1 SLVMAALACLFLTA
15 CGTDTGVTLKVKAK
29 LAADSTVNASQ
40 IDVQTHDGVVT
51 LTGNVSSPAEKDQAI
66 ALARSTSGVRDVVDR
81 IAAERSNGTGD
92 APDMDRTVGEVID
105 DASVTRHVKGRLL
118 EDETVR
124 GLSIDVDT
132 REGIVYLTGTVR
144 SEAERDRA
152 VALTRETKGVRDV
165 KANLKIQTT

>member
-1 SLVMAALACLFLTA
+1 MLPRSRGAVRRPRKGTRASGPGRSGGQPMRRHPGVSLVMAALACLFLTA

-132 REGIVYLTGTVR
+132 REGIV
-144 SEAERDRA
+144 
-152 VALTRETKGVRDV
+152 
-165 KANLKIQTT
+165 